1 MPKPKHRSKAT
12 PGWFVAEWLDYL
24 TMQQTDLI
32 EATGRSKGR
41 ISELVSGR
49 QRFNEDDL
57 AAFSRALGVT
67 RGFLLEVNPDLYKK
81 TAEGRAYLD
90 RGRIAPP
97 PLPRPK
103 GRDRA

>member
-1 MPKPKHRSKAT
+1 MPKPKHRPKAT
-12 PGWFVAEWLDYL
+12 PGWFVAEWLVYL
-24 TMQQTDLI
+24 NMQQTDLI

-67 RGFLLEVNPDLYKK
+67 RGFLLEVNPL
-81 TAEGRAYLD
+81 TAVGAQHAKAGLL
-90 RGRIAPP
+90 PP
-97 PLPRPK
+97 PPVPPSK
-103 GRDRA
+103 TKPNKDRA